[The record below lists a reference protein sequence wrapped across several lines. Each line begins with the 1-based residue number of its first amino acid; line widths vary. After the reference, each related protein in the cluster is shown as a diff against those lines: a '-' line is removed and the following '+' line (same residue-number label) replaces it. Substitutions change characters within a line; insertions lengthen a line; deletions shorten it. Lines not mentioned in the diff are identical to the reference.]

1 MSLPDKSKL
10 SPMMQHY
17 MDVKEQYPDVILM
30 YRLGDFYEMF
40 FDDAVTVSREL
51 ELTLTG
57 RDCGLPERAPMC
69 GVPYHAVDTYVSRL
83 INKGYK
89 VAICEQLTSPGESK
103 GMLERDVVRVI
114 TAGTV
119 VEDTILDEK
128 QNNYLAAFYYTAK
141 GCGVAYADLSTGEFK
156 LTQTEGEDALKMAE
170 NILNGVHASE
180 IILNADGKNR
190 LNPDAVYRVNPTIYY
205 DYAFKY
211 ADAYGVLCQQFGV
224 RTLEAYEC
232 EDCPLGISAAGALMS
247 YLLETQ
253 KRALS
258 HFNKVQKVNQSSIMF
273 FDAATRRN
281 LELTETIRDRRK
293 EGTLLW
299 LMDKT
304 QTAMGA
310 RNLRRWIDAP
320 LRDEKAINER
330 LAAVAELIKNVRLRT
345 DLTRVLGCVRD
356 LERLAGKVSYNSVNP
371 RDVLAIG
378 NSLVVLPVVKGIL
391 DKAKCELLQSLAA
404 AISLF
409 ERETEVVSKAIC
421 DNPPMLVSDGGYIA
435 DGFNR
440 DLDEYRSAEANGK
453 QWIKDLENKEKA
465 ETGIKNLKIGFN
477 HVFGYYIEVTKLNM
491 DLVPERYQRKQTLTN
506 GERYKTDELIELE
519 NKVLGAHDKA
529 VALEQAI
536 FAQLRSML
544 NAIVKE
550 LIVTAG
556 AIAEADT
563 LLSFALV
570 SIENNYVKPTIGAKI
585 KAINIVG
592 GRHPVIEKLLGKN
605 KFTPNDTTLDKD
617 CRTMVITGPNMAGK
631 STYMRQVA
639 IIVLMAHVGCFVP
652 AEKAEICLVDR
663 IFTRVGASDDLAN
676 AQSTFMVEMIEVA
689 NILHNATKDSL
700 LIMDEIGR
708 GTSSVD
714 GLSIAW
720 SVMEYVTNVVGAK
733 TLFATHYHELTE
745 LEGKMAAVKN
755 YRVLVDE
762 KGDNVVFLHRIAR
775 GGTNKSFGI
784 EVAGMAGVPKPVLV
798 RAKEIAKK
806 LERREASDTN
816 SIMLDTLGGV
826 NQSQMSMFAE
836 HDETAEEIRKILK
849 ETNVERL
856 TPVQAMLVL
865 ADLIERANHG

>member
-1 MSLPDKSKL
+1 MSKPDKAKL

-57 RDCGLPERAPMC
+57 RDCGLEERAPMC
-69 GVPYHAVDTYVSRL
+69 GVPYHAVDTYISRL
-83 INKGYK
+83 INKGFK
-89 VAICEQLTSPGESK
+89 VAICEQLTQPGEGK

-128 QNNYLAAFYYTAK
+128 QNNYISSFFYTEK
-141 GCGVAYADLSTGEFK
+141 GCGIAYADLSTGEFK
-156 LTQTEGEDALKMAE
+156 LTETTGEDALAAGE

-180 IILNADGKNR
+180 IIINSGAQNK
-190 LNPDAVYRVNPTIYY
+190 LNPEAIYRIRPTVYY

-211 ADAYGVLCQQFGV
+211 ADAYKTLCTQFGV
-224 RTLEAYEC
+224 TTLEAYEC
-232 EDCPLGISAAGALMS
+232 EESRLGVAAAGALMA

-258 HFNKVQKVNQSSIMF
+258 HIDKIQKVNQDGIMF

-299 LMDKT
+299 LLDKT
-304 QTAMGA
+304 QTSMGA
-310 RNLRRWIDAP
+310 RNLRRWVDAP
-320 LRDEKAINER
+320 LRNDEAINER
-330 LAAVAELIKNVRLRT
+330 LNAVAELIKNTRMRV

-356 LERLAGKVSYNSVNP
+356 LERLAGKVAYNSVNP
-371 RDVLAIG
+371 RDVLAIA
-378 NSLVVLPVVKGIL
+378 NSLVVLPVVKNVLAMGKTSL
-391 DKAKCELLQSLAA
+391 FVNLAA
-404 AISLF
+404 HISLF
-409 ERETEVVSKAIC
+409 EKETDVVSKAIA
-421 DNPPMLVSDGGYIA
+421 DNPPILVSDGGYIA
-435 DGFNR
+435 TGFNR
-440 DLDEYRSAEANGK
+440 DLDEYREAEANGR

-465 ETGIKNLKIGFN
+465 ETGIKNLKIGYN

-519 NKVLGAHDKA
+519 SKVLGAHDKA

-544 NAIVKE
+544 LGIVKD
-550 LIVTAG
+550 LIVTAR

-563 LLSFALV
+563 ILSFALV
-570 SIENNYVKPTIGAKI
+570 SMENGFVKPTIGVKVKKI
-585 KAINIVG
+585 DIVN
-592 GRHPVIEKLLGKN
+592 GRHPVVEKLMGRN
-605 KFTPNDTTLDKD
+605 QFTPNDTTLDAD
-617 CRTMVITGPNMAGK
+617 CKTMVITGPNMAGK

-639 IIVLMAHVGCFVP
+639 IIVLMAHIGCFVP

-689 NILHNATKDSL
+689 NILHNATEKSL

-720 SVMEYVTNVVGAK
+720 SVMEYVTNVIGAK

-745 LEGKMAAVKN
+745 LEGKLSSVKN

-762 KGDNVVFLHRIAR
+762 SGDSVVFLHRIAR

-784 EVAGMAGVPKPVLV
+784 EVAGMAGVPKPVLT

-806 LERREASDTN
+806 LGQRESSDTN
-816 SIMLDTLGGV
+816 SIMLDGLGGT
-826 NQSQMSMFAE
+826 QQAQMSMFGESNQAS
-836 HDETAEEIRKILK
+836 DEIVNILK
-849 ETNVERL
+849 ETTVERM

-865 ADLIERANHG
+865 ADLVERAKNG